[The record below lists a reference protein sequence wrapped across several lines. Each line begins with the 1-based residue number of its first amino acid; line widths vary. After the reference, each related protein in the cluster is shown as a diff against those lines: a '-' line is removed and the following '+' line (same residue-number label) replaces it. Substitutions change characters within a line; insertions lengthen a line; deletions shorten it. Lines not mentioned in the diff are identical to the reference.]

1 MCFTIIISSYHKP
14 RLDLL
19 KRGAVARV
27 VRRLSITKSSESS
40 NHHCTRRSW
49 QKADSV
55 GPFLVEHEEVGDRY
69 LYHDGARKE
78 GTSVREA
85 EVRGSIT

>member
-1 MCFTIIISSYHKP
+1 MHFTIIISSYHKP

-27 VRRLSITKSSESS
+27 IRRLSITKSSESS
-40 NHHCTRRSW
+40 FIPQEGHDKS
-49 QKADSV
+49 ADSA

-69 LYHDGARKE
+69 QYHDGARKE
-78 GTSVREA
+78 STSYER
-85 EVRGSIT
+85 